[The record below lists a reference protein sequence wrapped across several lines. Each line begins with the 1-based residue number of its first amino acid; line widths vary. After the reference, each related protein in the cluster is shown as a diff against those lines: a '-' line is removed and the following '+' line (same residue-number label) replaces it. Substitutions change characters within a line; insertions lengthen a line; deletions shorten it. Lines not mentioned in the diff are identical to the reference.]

1 MKHVVMASHIEIEG
15 MDFPINANRKKRQ
28 GCYREILERTQDQ
41 FSACL
46 SYHNAVIVVRLDF
59 HLRTYTD
66 DNRVMSQFLHKLK
79 KQLLREYSNFKRLGY
94 VWVRE
99 MENVDQQHY
108 HTALLVDRH
117 VIQHPGR
124 LIRIC
129 EELWQSLGQPKPYT
143 PKNCFYTVRRDDPES
158 FRAAFYRVSYLAKV
172 RGKGCKAST
181 ANDFSSSRL
190 KRKLI

>member
-1 MKHVVMASHIEIEG
+1 MKHIILARHIKIEG
-15 MDFPINANRKKRQ
+15 MDFPINANPERRQ
-28 GCYREILERTQDQ
+28 GCYREILERTHDQ

-46 SYHNAVIVVRLDF
+46 SYHSALTVVRMDF
-59 HLRTYTD
+59 HLHAYTD
-66 DNRVMSQFLHKLK
+66 DNRVMSQFLHKLNK
-79 KQLLREYSNFKRLGY
+79 RLLREYSNFKRLGY
-94 VWVRE
+94 VWARE
-99 MENVDQQHY
+99 MEKADQQHY
-108 HTALLVDRH
+108 HIALMVDRH

-143 PKNCFYTVRRDDPES
+143 PKNCYYTVRRSDTES
-158 FRAAFYRVSYLAKV
+158 FREAFFRVSYFAKV